1 MSEGLSVLDVAT
13 EAGVASS
20 TVRLYARRGLLAA
33 RRTPGNAR
41 RFDYD
46 APCRVAVIK
55 AAQRCGLDLDAIGGL
70 LRELPD
76 NARPEDWDRLTRQ
89 MVAEADRRIAALRE
103 VIDQVTV
110 TSPLAAMPL
119 SPAEVRARHDPQ
131 PSNSPS
137 ALASPGFV

>member
-20 TVRLYARRGLLAA
+20 TVRLYA

-55 AAQRCGLDLDAIGGL
+55 AAQRCGLDLDSIGGL

-76 NARPEDWDRLTRQ
+76 NARPEDWDRLTRL
-89 MVAEADRRIAALRE
+89 MVAEADRRLAELRE
-103 VIDQVTV
+103 VIDPVTV
-110 TSPLAAMPL
+110 TSPLAATPL
-119 SPAEVRARHDPQ
+119 SPDEVRARHYHLP
-131 PSNSPS
+131 
-137 ALASPGFV
+137 AEL